1 MDTQRLKK
9 IASNIRF
16 SIIDMLVPKESHH
29 IGCSLSMVEIL
40 TTLYF
45 DTLVVYP
52 EKPDDK
58 NRDIFILSKGHGAGA
73 LYATLAE
80 RGFFK
85 KNILQKYDTD
95 GGVLPE
101 HSTKVVPG
109 IEASTGSLGHGLPIG
124 IGFALDR
131 LKDKSESKVY
141 VLLSDGELD
150 EGSNWEAI
158 MFAGHHQ
165 LRNLTVIVDLNGFQ
179 GYAETK
185 KVIDLSPLSEKIKL
199 FGWEVKE
206 CDGHNMVE
214 ISQSLSDLVKTGN
227 KPKMIIAHT
236 VKGKGIPYFEGKFEA
251 HYKSIDEETKQKILK
266 EL

>member
-1 MDTQRLKK
+1 MDKQKLKE

-16 SIIDMLVPKESHH
+16 SIIKMLVPKESHH
-29 IGCSLSMVEIL
+29 IGCSLSTVEIL

-45 DTLVVYP
+45 NVLNVNP
-52 EKPDDK
+52 EKPEDK
-58 NRDIFILSKGHGAGA
+58 NRDIFILSKGHGAAA

-80 RGFFK
+80 KGFFK
-85 KNILQKYDTD
+85 KDVLQKYDTD
-95 GGVLPE
+95 GGILPE

-131 LKDKSESKVY
+131 LKNKSKSKAY

-158 MFAGHHQ
+158 MFAGHHR
-165 LRNLTVIVDLNGFQ
+165 LHNLTVIIDLNGFQ

-185 KVIDLSPLSEKIKL
+185 EVIDLSPLSEKIKL

-206 CDGHNMVE
+206 CDGHDFM
-214 ISQSLSDLVKTGN
+214 SLKTALDKKQSSG
-227 KPKMIIAHT
+227 KPRMIIAQT
-236 VKGKGIPYFEGKFEA
+236 VKGKGVPYFEGKFEA